1 MNRERINGILEVLI
15 SNKLRTVLTAFGV
28 FWGIFIF
35 IFLLALTTGLKNGV
49 SLSFE
54 GMAANSMFI
63 WGQRTTLP
71 FKGNPKGK
79 PISFKLDDVE
89 AIKKEFLEL
98 KYVSPRNRLGG
109 YAGANNVTR
118 DNKTGAFQ
126 VNADFPEYINQEPL
140 EILKGR

>member
-1 MNRERINGILEVLI
+1 MNRERINEILEVLS
-15 SNKLRTVLTAFGV
+15 SNKLRTLLTAFGV

-35 IFLLALTTGLKNGV
+35 IFLLALTSGLKNGV
-49 SLSFE
+49 SLSFK

-63 WGQRTTLP
+63 WGQRTTMP

-79 PISFKLDDVE
+79 PISFKLADVE
-89 AIKKEFLEL
+89 AIKKEFKEL

-118 DNKTGAFQ
+118 NNKTGAFQ

-140 EILKGR
+140 EILKT